1 MTSKE
6 APTEARPP
14 SLHVPPVGASAA
26 ARHYLRDIVYGGI
39 DGVITTF
46 AVVAGVRGGELA
58 AAVAIVIGVANLFAD
73 GLSMAVGNFLSIR
86 SNEGARRA
94 SGLAEEESEPSRH
107 AAATFAAFI
116 GAGTVPM
123 LPFLFDLSDARRFHA
138 SIVLTLATLFAAG
151 LLRAYV
157 TGESWRTSVAEML
170 GLGALVA
177 AVAYYAGHLVARLG
191 GLS

>member
-1 MTSKE
+1 MTPK
-6 APTEARPP
+6 RPQ
-14 SLHVPPVGASAA
+14 SLHITPVGAAA
-26 ARHYLRDIVYGGI
+26 MARHYLRDVVYGGI

-58 AAVAIVIGVANLFAD
+58 AGVAVVIGAANLFAD

-94 SGLAEEESEPSRH
+94 SGLAEEESEPARH
-107 AAATFAAFI
+107 AAATFAAFV

-123 LPFLFDLSDARRFHA
+123 LPFLFDLSDAHRFHA

-151 LLRAYV
+151 LMRAYV
-157 TGESWRTSVAEML
+157 TGESRRASVVEML
-170 GLGALVA
+170 GLGAIVA
-177 AVAYYAGHLVARLG
+177 GVAYYVGRIVAGLG
-191 GLS
+191 GML